1 MTVYS
6 GLLINKATFL
16 FTAIKTFL
24 VLTHANT
31 NLKSLIKLVEIKL
44 GM

>member
-6 GLLINKATFL
+6 RLLINKVTFL